1 MRTVPVG
8 MIIRRLLIFVF
19 AALLLFQL
27 VDWLPWRDGNRL
39 MISDLKNDGRVT
51 AYPVN
56 RKLSMDDDTF
66 TLKELYTTSKRTAI
80 RYAFRKKVR
89 DGWSFPTASVKL
101 LDASGNELIQHG
113 ASSTGVPWGENGWIY
128 FDPLPAGTKKLTLRY
143 DWYDRQS
150 ELPILLEKEE
160 GAK

>member
-1 MRTVPVG
+1 MRNVTVG
-8 MIIRRLLIFVF
+8 MMIRRLLIFVF

-39 MISDLKNDGRVT
+39 MIADLKNDGRVT

-56 RKLSMDDDTF
+56 RKLNMDDDTF

-160 GAK
+160 STQ